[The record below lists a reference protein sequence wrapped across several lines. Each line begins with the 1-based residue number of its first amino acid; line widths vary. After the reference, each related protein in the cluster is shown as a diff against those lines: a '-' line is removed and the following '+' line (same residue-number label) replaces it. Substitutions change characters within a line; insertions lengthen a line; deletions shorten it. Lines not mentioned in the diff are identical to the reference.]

1 MPPYPLLTM
10 LEIIGLF
17 APVHAPLLM
26 TKSQTPHAHIHPED
40 ETLAL
45 RLRMRKIVGQLQG
58 VEKMLEA
65 DRDCAEVL
73 TQIISARRGLKS
85 LSEKLIQ
92 SHFLHCIEEAAD
104 QTEAKRNL
112 REMLVVLERY
122 VE

>member
-1 MPPYPLLTM
+1 M
-10 LEIIGLF
+10 
-17 APVHAPLLM
+17 A
-26 TKSQTPHAHIHPED
+26 KSHAHPHPHTHPED
-40 ETLAL
+40 ETAAL

-85 LSEKLIQ
+85 LSEKLIH
-92 SHFLHCIEEAAD
+92 SHFHHCIDTAAD

-112 REMLVVLERY
+112 RKMLVVLERY